1 MGLIVK
7 ISAKDKPDAIRKE
20 LDKLNAKRAKQKKS
34 FASYYGALPNTYG
47 DGLAYQKKQRDE
59 QTK

>member
-1 MGLIVK
+1 MGLIVR
-7 ISAKDKPDAIRKE
+7 ISAKDKPETVRKE
-20 LDKLNAKRAKQKKS
+20 LDRLSSNKVKHRKS

-59 QTK
+59 WE